1 MNQQFAN
8 GQTYHQAYPSSQ
20 HPSPQ
25 SSRQPPN
32 GLPQPIHPTS
42 GQPLPPLT
50 APNHDWSLHMPRTQ
64 AVPSSTMTSLADP
77 IGQTFAPYAPTA
89 NTYFNNQM
97 NLGSTTQPRHPVQK
111 SRPPSLNVLS
121 PLPPYTSAASQNRLA
136 DLAPAP
142 PREGNHS
149 VSFGNT
155 SNPAKSED
163 EPQPTHVVGSQGRR
177 GILPSAAGRP
187 EAVPGANPNSQKGAP
202 TPAKDAEGKFPCP
215 HCNKNYLHAKHL
227 KRHLLRRK
235 YSAGLCCLTS

>member
-1 MNQQFAN
+1 MAR
-8 GQTYHQAYPSSQ
+8 S
-20 HPSPQ
+20 
-25 SSRQPPN
+25 
-32 GLPQPIHPTS
+32 
-42 GQPLPPLT
+42 
-50 APNHDWSLHMPRTQ
+50 Q
-64 AVPSSTMTSLADP
+64 AVPTTMTSLADP

-89 NTYFNNQM
+89 NTYFNTQM
-97 NLGSTTQPRHPVQK
+97 NFGSPAQPHHPVQK

-121 PLPPYTSAASQNRLA
+121 PLPPYTSAPSQNRLA

-142 PREGNHS
+142 PREGNPP
-149 VSFGNT
+149 VPFGNT

-187 EAVPGANPNSQKGAP
+187 EAVPGDNQSSQKGAP
-202 TPAKDAEGKFPCP
+202 TPAKDSDGKFPCP

-235 YSAGLCCLTS
+235 YSMGFCCLTS